1 MVIPTTFRSEPV
13 GWRKGRLNEGVLFA
27 PIYPIKGGSTPT
39 ETVVTDSTNG
49 AQSPAPSPAAFQHG
63 ATGERT
69 FSAEDIARARKE
81 EKDKLY
87 TELTS
92 LKDQFSSAQKT
103 LQEIQDQKAQELAA
117 VEQKQ
122 AEKLA
127 AETAKKEEEMSAKAL
142 LEKKLQETTQT
153 WEEKFSQLQAERDA
167 ERALAAK
174 ERQFN
179 ELVDYKNAALQA
191 NVDNIAPQ
199 LYGLVKGETKE
210 QIDIAIAQAK
220 EATEAIAAEV
230 AQARQ
235 QQQQTVQQR
244 GGVTPTGY
252 TVLGPMDGAVGQK
265 TYTPEDINKM
275 SMAEYEEFRK
285 QSGMAGND
293 AARSR
298 GILG

>member
-1 MVIPTTFRSEPV
+1 MVIPNTFRSEPV
-13 GWRKGRLNEGVLFA
+13 GWRKGRSNEDVLFA
-27 PIYPIKGGSTPT
+27 PIYPIKGGSVPT
-39 ETVVTDSTNG
+39 EQVITDSTNG

-63 ATGERT
+63 ATGERV
-69 FSAEDIARARKE
+69 FSAEDIAKARKE

-92 LKDQFSSAQKT
+92 LRDQFSSAQKT
-103 LQEIQDQKAQELAA
+103 LQEIQDQKAQELAE
-117 VEQKQ
+117 VERKQ
-122 AEKLA
+122 ADKLA

-153 WEEKFSQLQAERDA
+153 WEEKFSQLQAERDS

-174 ERQFN
+174 ERQFT
-179 ELVDYKNAALQA
+179 ELVDYKNSSLQA

-199 LYGLVKGETKE
+199 LFGLIKGETKE
-210 QIDIAIAQAK
+210 QIDIAIAQAI
-220 EATEAIAAEV
+220 EATQGIADEV

-235 QQQQTVQQR
+235 QQTAQQR

-252 TVLGPMDGAVGQK
+252 TVLGPIDGAVGQK